1 MVMKMKLKNY
11 IKHLKHKSLYIE
23 LVDSKIHEIIYQ
35 GTVGTYLNWIHK
47 SEYEEYYIEKILF
60 FDESSIVES
69 MTIYLY

>member
-11 IKHLKHKSLYIE
+11 INHLKHKSLYIE

-35 GTVGTYLNWIHK
+35 GTLGVYLNWIHK
-47 SEYEEYYIEKILF
+47 GKYEEYDIEKILF
-60 FDESSIVES
+60 FNESSVVES